1 MEDGAIGLTISR
13 AKLNQLAD
21 EAAAGQSGNDSAR
34 AYPAVHA
41 VHCPEGHPNPAHA
54 DVCRVCGASVAT
66 QMPITLPRPVLG
78 VLRFSTGDLITLDR
92 GVLIG
97 HAPSKARSQG
107 DDRPHVLKIPS
118 PDQDISRDHAEISL
132 ADWHVLV
139 TDLNS
144 TNGTVVTRP
153 GREPERLR
161 PDQATQIEPG
171 TVVTLAD
178 IVTFTYEATS

>member
-1 MEDGAIGLTISR
+1 
-13 AKLNQLAD
+13 
-21 EAAAGQSGNDSAR
+21 
-34 AYPAVHA
+34 
-41 VHCPEGHPNPAHA
+41 
-54 DVCRVCGASVAT
+54 
-66 QMPITLPRPVLG
+66 MPITLPRPVLG

-97 HAPSKARSQG
+97 RAPSKARSQG